1 MENVLPSF
9 DAALQLHSIQQKQFF
24 LLLVLPLGRFWSG
37 CQRWNS
43 LIRKQMVVLATEG
56 PIVNAKYSLIFIRRA
71 DSFLGSHPPIIPLSS
86 VSDPDSGGLLRNP
99 DPYTGD

>member
-1 MENVLPSF
+1 
-9 DAALQLHSIQQKQFF
+9 
-24 LLLVLPLGRFWSG
+24 
-37 CQRWNS
+37 
-43 LIRKQMVVLATEG
+43 MVVLATEG

-99 DPYTGD
+99 DPYTGV